1 MGLSSPSWCSRVWMT
16 CGGTGGLRPLRSAI
30 GSPEFATS
38 RNTST
43 VDSSTSG
50 IAISRRRMMKLSM
63 ASPHEV
69 MRSRRGPV
77 PPPARVERVLA
88 NPLRLFGLL
97 GPGVGVPEGAV
108 LGGVVGDV
116 HERVAEGEEG
126 RLVVQ
131 RDRGHVVGH
140 DLVDLVQQ
148 VGRLVRVELGARL
161 REQLVDLGVGVL
173 AVVAAGAAAVD
184 VPVAGDGER
193 AADPGEFFFFNDTAT
208 TEIYTLSLHDALPI

>member
-38 RNTST
+38 R
-43 VDSSTSG
+43 

-131 RDRGHVVGH
+131 
-140 DLVDLVQQ
+140 
-148 VGRLVRVELGARL
+148 
-161 REQLVDLGVGVL
+161 
-173 AVVAAGAAAVD
+173 
-184 VPVAGDGER
+184 
-193 AADPGEFFFFNDTAT
+193 
-208 TEIYTLSLHDALPI
+208 